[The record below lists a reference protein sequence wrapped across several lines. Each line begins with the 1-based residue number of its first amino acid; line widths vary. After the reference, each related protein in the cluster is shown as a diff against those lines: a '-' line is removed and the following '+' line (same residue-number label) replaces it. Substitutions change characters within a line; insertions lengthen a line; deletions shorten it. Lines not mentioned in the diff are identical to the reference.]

1 MDQDVVSADETFFAA
16 LRNADVD
23 TLRRTLTDDFVI
35 VDVMG
40 GQVTAA
46 ADLLAVIGSGELVFV
61 EVTNF
66 AAERIV
72 RVHDRAA
79 VVVGRTR
86 MQMTYLGQDATASS
100 RYTHVFVHDGSDWR
114 LWSAQGTPIPEQS

>member
-1 MDQDVVSADETFFAA
+1 MDQAVVSADEAFFEA
-16 LRNADVD
+16 LRTADVG

-40 GQVTAA
+40 GQVTAS

-66 AAERIV
+66 GAERIV
-72 RVHDRAA
+72 RVQDRAA

-86 MQMTYLGQDATASS
+86 MRMRYLGQEATASS
-100 RYTHVFVHDGSDWR
+100 RYTHVFRQDGNGWR
-114 LWSAQGTPIPEQS
+114 LWSAQGTPIPEQP